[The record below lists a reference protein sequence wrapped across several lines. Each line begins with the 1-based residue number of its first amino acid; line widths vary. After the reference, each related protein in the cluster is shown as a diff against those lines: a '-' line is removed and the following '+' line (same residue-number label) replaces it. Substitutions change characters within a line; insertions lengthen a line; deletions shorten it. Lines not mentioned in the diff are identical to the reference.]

1 MLLPNQCMTNRPR
14 TFSITQTWCARP
26 IASSYVDG
34 GRGGPHR
41 RQKWPSSVQLKRESL
56 PTLLHTAKNDFFYIY
71 LQVTN
76 NFEKCKTLQ
85 TNSFYLK

>member
-1 MLLPNQCMTNRPR
+1 MLLPNQCMTKSATHLFHYTDKVRL
-14 TFSITQTWCARP
+14 T
-26 IASSYVDG
+26 SSNVDD

-56 PTLLHTAKNDFFYIY
+56 PTLLHTATNDVFCIY
-71 LQVTN
+71 LLVTN
-76 NFEKCKTLQ
+76 NFENCKTLQ